1 MTKKSAL
8 ALSLALAA
16 AAVPVTLTLASPAAR
31 AQAVNPHFPEP
42 SGVLSLSS
50 QASAEVPQ
58 DIIHI
63 TLFYEQQAKD
73 PGSLTSALN
82 QRADAALAQA
92 KAVSGVA
99 AHTGAFSVYP
109 STDRD
114 GRISAWRGRT
124 EVVLE
129 SRDFAAAS
137 KLAGQLSNLMQVAN
151 VEFSLSPEA
160 QRAAEQKLTTE
171 AIKSFRVRADEAAKA
186 FGYNNYSIRDVN
198 VGSGRNVQPYPR
210 MMAMAA
216 APMDSAKMSAPIAVE
231 GGKATVSVT
240 VNGSVQMK

>member
-16 AAVPVTLTLASPAAR
+16 AVPVALTLASPAAH
-31 AQAVNPHFPEP
+31 AQTANPHFPEP
-42 SGVLSLSS
+42 AGVLSLSS
-50 QASAEVPQ
+50 QASADVPQ

-92 KAVSGVA
+92 KGVSGVTA
-99 AHTGAFSVYP
+99 RTGAFSVYP

-114 GRISAWRGRT
+114 GKISAWRGRT

-129 SRDFAAAS
+129 SRDFSAAS
-137 KLAGQLSNLMQVAN
+137 KLAGQLSIQMQVAN

-171 AIKSFRVRADEAAKA
+171 AIKSFRARADEAAKA
-186 FGYNNYSIRDVN
+186 FGYNSYSIRDVN
-198 VGSGRNVQPYPR
+198 VGGSRNVQPYPR

-216 APMDSAKMSAPIAVE
+216 APMDSAKMSAPISVE

>member
-16 AAVPVTLTLASPAAR
+16 AVPVALTLASPAAH
-31 AQAVNPHFPEP
+31 AQTANPHFPEP
-42 SGVLSLSS
+42 AGVLSLSS
-50 QASAEVPQ
+50 QASADVPQ

-73 PGSLTSALN
+73 PGSLTAALN

-92 KAVSGVA
+92 KGVSGVT

-114 GRISAWRGRT
+114 GKISAWRGRT

-137 KLAGQLSNLMQVAN
+137 KLAGQLSNQMQVAN

-160 QRAAEQKLTTE
+160 QRTAEQKLTTE
-171 AIKSFRVRADEAAKA
+171 AIKSFRARADEAAKA
-186 FGYNNYSIRDVN
+186 FGYSSYSIRDVN
-198 VGSGRNVQPYPR
+198 VGGGRNVQPYPR

>member
-8 ALSLALAA
+8 ALSLVLA
-16 AAVPVTLTLASPAAR
+16 AAVPVALTLASPAAH

-92 KAVSGVA
+92 KAVSGVT

>member
-1 MTKKSAL
+1 MTKKSAV

-16 AAVPVTLTLASPAAR
+16 AVPVALTLASPTAH

-42 SGVLSLSS
+42 AGVLSLSS
-50 QASAEVPQ
+50 QASADVPQ

-92 KAVSGVA
+92 KGVSGVS

-114 GRISAWRGRT
+114 GKISAWRGRT

-171 AIKSFRVRADEAAKA
+171 AIKSFRARADEAAKA
-186 FGYNNYSIRDVN
+186 FGYSSYTIRDVN

>member
-8 ALSLALAA
+8 ALSLVLA
-16 AAVPVTLTLASPAAR
+16 AAVPVALTLASPAAR

-73 PGSLTSALN
+73 PGSLTAALN

-92 KAVSGVA
+92 KGVSGVT

-114 GRISAWRGRT
+114 GKISAWRGRT
-124 EVVLE
+124 EIVLE

-137 KLAGQLSNLMQVAN
+137 KLAGQLSNLMQIAN

-160 QRAAEQKLTTE
+160 QRAAEQRLTTE

-186 FGYNNYSIRDVN
+186 FGYNSYAIRDVN
-198 VGSGRNVQPYPR
+198 VGGGRNVQPYPR

-216 APMDSAKMSAPIAVE
+216 PAMDSAKMSAPIAVE

>member
-1 MTKKSAL
+1 MTKKSAV

-16 AAVPVTLTLASPAAR
+16 AVPVALTLASPAAH

-42 SGVLSLSS
+42 AGVLSLSS
-50 QASAEVPQ
+50 QASADVPQ

-82 QRADAALAQA
+82 QRADAAFAQA
-92 KAVSGVA
+92 KGVSGVS

-114 GRISAWRGRT
+114 GKISAWRGRT

-171 AIKSFRVRADEAAKA
+171 AIKSFRARADEAAKA
-186 FGYNNYSIRDVN
+186 FGYSSYTIRDVN

-216 APMDSAKMSAPIAVE
+216 APMDSAKMSAPITVE

>member
-16 AAVPVTLTLASPAAR
+16 AVPVALTLVSPAAH

-42 SGVLSLSS
+42 AGVLSLSS
-50 QASAEVPQ
+50 QASADVPQ

-92 KAVSGVA
+92 KGVSGVT

-114 GRISAWRGRT
+114 GKISAWRGRT

-137 KLAGQLSNLMQVAN
+137 KLAGQLSNQMQVAN

-171 AIKSFRVRADEAAKA
+171 AIKSFRARADEAAKA
-186 FGYNNYSIRDVN
+186 FGYSSYTIRDVN
-198 VGSGRNVQPYPR
+198 VGGGRNVQPYPR

-216 APMDSAKMSAPIAVE
+216 APMDSAKMSAPISVE

>member
-16 AAVPVTLTLASPAAR
+16 AVPVALTLASPAVH
-31 AQAVNPHFPEP
+31 AQTANPHFPEP
-42 SGVLSLSS
+42 AGVLSLSS
-50 QASAEVPQ
+50 QASADVPQ

-92 KAVSGVA
+92 KGVSGVT

-114 GRISAWRGRT
+114 GKISAWRGRT

-137 KLAGQLSNLMQVAN
+137 KLAGQLSNQMQVAN

-171 AIKSFRVRADEAAKA
+171 AIKSFRARADEAAKA
-186 FGYNNYSIRDVN
+186 FGYNSYSIRDVN
-198 VGSGRNVQPYPR
+198 VGGSRNVQPYPR

>member
-16 AAVPVTLTLASPAAR
+16 AVPVALTLASPAAH
-31 AQAVNPHFPEP
+31 AQTANPHFPEP
-42 SGVLSLSS
+42 AGVLSLSS
-50 QASAEVPQ
+50 QASADVPQ

-92 KAVSGVA
+92 KAVSGVTA
-99 AHTGAFSVYP
+99 RTGAFSVYP

-114 GRISAWRGRT
+114 GKISAWRGRT

-129 SRDFAAAS
+129 SRDFSAAS
-137 KLAGQLSNLMQVAN
+137 KLAGQLSNQMQVAN

-171 AIKSFRVRADEAAKA
+171 AIKSFRARADEAAKA
-186 FGYNNYSIRDVN
+186 FGYNSYSIRDVN
-198 VGSGRNVQPYPR
+198 VGGSRNVQPYPR

-216 APMDSAKMSAPIAVE
+216 APMDSAKMSAPISVE

>member
-1 MTKKSAL
+1 MTKKSAV

-16 AAVPVTLTLASPAAR
+16 AVPVALTLASPAVH

-42 SGVLSLSS
+42 AGVLSLSS
-50 QASAEVPQ
+50 QASADVPQ

-92 KAVSGVA
+92 KGVSGVS

-114 GRISAWRGRT
+114 GKISAWRGRT

-171 AIKSFRVRADEAAKA
+171 AIKSFRARADEAAKA
-186 FGYNNYSIRDVN
+186 FGYSSYTIRDVN

>member
-16 AAVPVTLTLASPAAR
+16 AVPVALTLASPAAH
-31 AQAVNPHFPEP
+31 AQTANPHFPEP
-42 SGVLSLSS
+42 AGVLSLSS
-50 QASAEVPQ
+50 QASADVPQ

-92 KAVSGVA
+92 KGVSGVT

-109 STDRD
+109 TTDRD
-114 GRISAWRGRT
+114 GKISAWRGRT

-137 KLAGQLSNLMQVAN
+137 KLAGQLSNQMQVAN

-171 AIKSFRVRADEAAKA
+171 AIKSFRARADEAAKA
-186 FGYNNYSIRDVN
+186 FGYNSYSIRDVN
-198 VGSGRNVQPYPR
+198 VGGSRNVQPYPR

>member
-16 AAVPVTLTLASPAAR
+16 AVPVALTLASPAAH
-31 AQAVNPHFPEP
+31 AQTANPHFPEP
-42 SGVLSLSS
+42 AGVLSLSS
-50 QASAEVPQ
+50 QASADVPQ

-92 KAVSGVA
+92 KGVSGVT

-114 GRISAWRGRT
+114 GKISAWRGRT

-137 KLAGQLSNLMQVAN
+137 KLAGQLSNQMQIAN

-171 AIKSFRVRADEAAKA
+171 AIKSFRARADEAAKA
-186 FGYNNYSIRDVN
+186 FGYNSYSIRDVN
-198 VGSGRNVQPYPR
+198 VGGSRNVQPYPR

>member
-1 MTKKSAL
+1 MTKKTAL

-16 AAVPVTLTLASPAAR
+16 AVPVALTLASPAAH
-31 AQAVNPHFPEP
+31 AQTANPHFPEP
-42 SGVLSLSS
+42 AGVLSLSS
-50 QASAEVPQ
+50 QASADVPQ

-92 KAVSGVA
+92 KGVSGVT

-114 GRISAWRGRT
+114 GKISAWRGRT

-137 KLAGQLSNLMQVAN
+137 KLAGQLSNQMQIAN

-171 AIKSFRVRADEAAKA
+171 AIKSFRARADEAAKA
-186 FGYNNYSIRDVN
+186 FGYGSYSIRDVN
-198 VGSGRNVQPYPR
+198 VGGGRNVQPYPR

-216 APMDSAKMSAPIAVE
+216 APMDAKMGAPIAVE

>member
-1 MTKKSAL
+1 MTKKSAV

-16 AAVPVTLTLASPAAR
+16 AVPVALTLASPAAH

-42 SGVLSLSS
+42 AGVLSLSS
-50 QASAEVPQ
+50 QASADVPQ

-92 KAVSGVA
+92 KGVSGVS

-114 GRISAWRGRT
+114 GKISAWRGRT

-171 AIKSFRVRADEAAKA
+171 AIKSFRARADEAAKA
-186 FGYNNYSIRDVN
+186 FGYSSYTIRDLN

>member
-16 AAVPVTLTLASPAAR
+16 AVPVALTLASPAAH
-31 AQAVNPHFPEP
+31 AQTANPHFPEP
-42 SGVLSLSS
+42 AGVLSLSS
-50 QASAEVPQ
+50 QASADVPQ

-92 KAVSGVA
+92 KGVSGVTA
-99 AHTGAFSVYP
+99 RTGAFSVYP

-114 GRISAWRGRT
+114 GKISAWRGRT

-129 SRDFAAAS
+129 SRDFSAAS
-137 KLAGQLSNLMQVAN
+137 KLAGQLSNQMQVAN

-160 QRAAEQKLTTE
+160 QRAAEQKLTSE
-171 AIKSFRVRADEAAKA
+171 AIKSFRARADEAAKA
-186 FGYNNYSIRDVN
+186 FGYNSYSIRDVN
-198 VGSGRNVQPYPR
+198 VGGSRNVQPYPR

-216 APMDSAKMSAPIAVE
+216 APMDSAKMSAPISVE

>member
-16 AAVPVTLTLASPAAR
+16 AVPVALTLASPAAH
-31 AQAVNPHFPEP
+31 AQTASPHFPEP
-42 SGVLSLSS
+42 AGVLSLSS
-50 QASAEVPQ
+50 QASADVPQ

-92 KAVSGVA
+92 KGVSGVT

-114 GRISAWRGRT
+114 GKISAWRGRT

-137 KLAGQLSNLMQVAN
+137 KLAGQLSNQMQIAN
-151 VEFSLSPEA
+151 VEFSLSPDA
-160 QRAAEQKLTTE
+160 QRTAEQKLTTE
-171 AIKSFRVRADEAAKA
+171 AIKSFRARADEAAKA
-186 FGYNNYSIRDVN
+186 FGYNSYSIRDVN
-198 VGSGRNVQPYPR
+198 VSGSRNVQPYPR

-216 APMDSAKMSAPIAVE
+216 APMDSAKMSAPISVE

>member
-8 ALSLALAA
+8 ALSLVFA
-16 AAVPVTLTLASPAAR
+16 AAVPVALTLASPAAH

-92 KAVSGVA
+92 KAVSGVT

-216 APMDSAKMSAPIAVE
+216 PAMDSAKMSAPIAVE

>member
-1 MTKKSAL
+1 MTRKSAL

-16 AAVPVTLTLASPAAR
+16 AVPVALTLASPAAH
-31 AQAVNPHFPEP
+31 AQTANPHFPEP
-42 SGVLSLSS
+42 AGVLSLSS
-50 QASAEVPQ
+50 QASADVPQ

-92 KAVSGVA
+92 KGVSGVT

-114 GRISAWRGRT
+114 GKISAWRGRT

-137 KLAGQLSNLMQVAN
+137 KLAGQLSNQLQVAN

-171 AIKSFRVRADEAAKA
+171 AIKSFRARADEAAKA
-186 FGYNNYSIRDVN
+186 FGYSSYSIRDVN
-198 VGSGRNVQPYPR
+198 VGGGRNVQPYPR

-216 APMDSAKMSAPIAVE
+216 APMDSAKMSAPISVE
-231 GGKATVSVT
+231 GGKTTVSVT

>member
-8 ALSLALAA
+8 ALSLVLA
-16 AAVPVTLTLASPAAR
+16 AAVPVALTLASPAAR

-92 KAVSGVA
+92 KGVPGVT

-114 GRISAWRGRT
+114 GKISAWRGRT
-124 EVVLE
+124 EIVLE

-137 KLAGQLSNLMQVAN
+137 KLAGQLSNLMQIAN

-186 FGYNNYSIRDVN
+186 FGYNSYAIRDVN
-198 VGSGRNVQPYPR
+198 VGGGRNVQPYPR

-216 APMDSAKMSAPIAVE
+216 PAMDSAKMSAPIAVE

>member
-1 MTKKSAL
+1 MTKKTAL

-16 AAVPVTLTLASPAAR
+16 AVPVALTLASPAVH
-31 AQAVNPHFPEP
+31 AQTANPHFPEP
-42 SGVLSLSS
+42 AGVLSLSS
-50 QASAEVPQ
+50 QASADVPQ

-92 KAVSGVA
+92 KGVSGVT

-114 GRISAWRGRT
+114 GKISAWRGRT

-137 KLAGQLSNLMQVAN
+137 KLAGQLSNQMQVAN

-171 AIKSFRVRADEAAKA
+171 AIKSFRARADEAAKA
-186 FGYNNYSIRDVN
+186 FGYGSYSIRDVN
-198 VGSGRNVQPYPR
+198 VGGGRNVQPYPR

-216 APMDSAKMSAPIAVE
+216 APMDSAKMSAPISVE
-231 GGKATVSVT
+231 GGKTTVSVT

>member
-1 MTKKSAL
+1 MTKKTAL

-16 AAVPVTLTLASPAAR
+16 AVPVALTLASPAAH
-31 AQAVNPHFPEP
+31 AQTANPHFPEP
-42 SGVLSLSS
+42 AGVLSLSS
-50 QASAEVPQ
+50 QASADVPQ

-92 KAVSGVA
+92 KGVSGVT

-114 GRISAWRGRT
+114 GKISAWRGRT

-137 KLAGQLSNLMQVAN
+137 KLAGQLSNQMQIAN

-171 AIKSFRVRADEAAKA
+171 AIKSFRARADEAAKA
-186 FGYNNYSIRDVN
+186 FGYGSYSIRDVN
-198 VGSGRNVQPYPR
+198 VGGGRNVQPYPR

-216 APMDSAKMSAPIAVE
+216 APMDAKMSAPIAVE

>member
-16 AAVPVTLTLASPAAR
+16 AVPVALTLASPAAH
-31 AQAVNPHFPEP
+31 AQTANPHFPEP
-42 SGVLSLSS
+42 AGVLSLSS
-50 QASAEVPQ
+50 QASADVPQ

-92 KAVSGVA
+92 KGVSGVT

-114 GRISAWRGRT
+114 GKISAWRGRT

-137 KLAGQLSNLMQVAN
+137 KLAGQLSNQMQVAN
-151 VEFSLSPEA
+151 VEFSLSPDA

-171 AIKSFRVRADEAAKA
+171 AIKSFRARADEAAKA
-186 FGYNNYSIRDVN
+186 FGYSSYSIRDVN
-198 VGSGRNVQPYPR
+198 VGGGRNVQPYPR

>member
-16 AAVPVTLTLASPAAR
+16 AVPVALTLTSPAAH
-31 AQAVNPHFPEP
+31 AQTANPHFPEP
-42 SGVLSLSS
+42 AGVLSLSS
-50 QASAEVPQ
+50 QASADVPQ

-92 KAVSGVA
+92 KGVSGVT

-114 GRISAWRGRT
+114 GKISAWRGRT

-137 KLAGQLSNLMQVAN
+137 KLAGQLSNQMQVAN

-171 AIKSFRVRADEAAKA
+171 AIKSFRARADEAAKA
-186 FGYNNYSIRDVN
+186 FGYSSYSIRDVN
-198 VGSGRNVQPYPR
+198 VGGGRNVQPYPR

>member
-1 MTKKSAL
+1 MTKKTAL

-16 AAVPVTLTLASPAAR
+16 AVPVALTLASPAAH
-31 AQAVNPHFPEP
+31 AQAANPHFPEP
-42 SGVLSLSS
+42 AGVLSLSS
-50 QASAEVPQ
+50 QASADVPQ

-92 KAVSGVA
+92 KGVSGVT

-114 GRISAWRGRT
+114 GKISAWRGRT

-137 KLAGQLSNLMQVAN
+137 KLAGQLSNQMQIAN

-171 AIKSFRVRADEAAKA
+171 AIKSFRTRADEAAKA
-186 FGYNNYSIRDVN
+186 FGYGSYSIRDVN
-198 VGSGRNVQPYPR
+198 VGGGRNVQPYPR

-216 APMDSAKMSAPIAVE
+216 APMDNAKMSAPIAVE

>member
-1 MTKKSAL
+1 MTRKTAL

-16 AAVPVTLTLASPAAR
+16 AVPVALTLASPAVH
-31 AQAVNPHFPEP
+31 AQTANPHFPEP
-42 SGVLSLSS
+42 AGVLSLSS
-50 QASAEVPQ
+50 QASADVPQ

-92 KAVSGVA
+92 KGVSGVTA
-99 AHTGAFSVYP
+99 RTGAFSVYP

-137 KLAGQLSNLMQVAN
+137 KLAGQLSNQMQVAN

-171 AIKSFRVRADEAAKA
+171 AIKSFRARADEAAKA
-186 FGYNNYSIRDVN
+186 FGYGSYSIRDVN
-198 VGSGRNVQPYPR
+198 VGGGRNVQPYPR

-216 APMDSAKMSAPIAVE
+216 APMDSAKMSAPISVE
-231 GGKATVSVT
+231 GGKTTVSVT

>member
-1 MTKKSAL
+1 MTKKSAV

-16 AAVPVTLTLASPAAR
+16 AVPVALTLASPAAH

-42 SGVLSLSS
+42 AGVLSLSS
-50 QASAEVPQ
+50 QASADVPQ

-92 KAVSGVA
+92 KGVSGVS

-114 GRISAWRGRT
+114 GKISAWRGRT

-137 KLAGQLSNLMQVAN
+137 KLAGQLSNLMQIAN

-171 AIKSFRVRADEAAKA
+171 AIKSFRARADEAAKA
-186 FGYNNYSIRDVN
+186 FGYSSYTIRDVN

>member
-16 AAVPVTLTLASPAAR
+16 AVPVVLTLASPAAH
-31 AQAVNPHFPEP
+31 AQTANPHFPEP
-42 SGVLSLSS
+42 AGVLSLSS
-50 QASAEVPQ
+50 QASADVPQ

-92 KAVSGVA
+92 KGVSGVT

-114 GRISAWRGRT
+114 GKISAWRGRT

-137 KLAGQLSNLMQVAN
+137 KLAGQLSNQMQVAN

-186 FGYNNYSIRDVN
+186 FGYSSYSIRDVN
-198 VGSGRNVQPYPR
+198 VGGGRNVQPYPR

>member
-8 ALSLALAA
+8 ALA
-16 AAVPVTLTLASPAAR
+16 AAVPVALTLASPAAH
-31 AQAVNPHFPEP
+31 AQVANPHFPEP
-42 SGVLSLSS
+42 AGVLSLSS
-50 QASAEVPQ
+50 QASADVPQ

-92 KAVSGVA
+92 KGVSGVT

-137 KLAGQLSNLMQVAN
+137 KLAGQLSNQMQVAN

-160 QRAAEQKLTTE
+160 QREAEQKLTTD
-171 AIKSFRVRADEAAKA
+171 AIKSFRARADEAAKA
-186 FGYNNYSIRDVN
+186 FGYSSYSIRDVN
-198 VGSGRNVQPYPR
+198 VGGSRNVQPYPR

-216 APMDSAKMSAPIAVE
+216 APMDSAKMSAPISVE

>member
-8 ALSLALAA
+8 ALSLVLA
-16 AAVPVTLTLASPAAR
+16 AAVPVALTLASPAAR

-73 PGSLTSALN
+73 PGSLTAALN

-92 KAVSGVA
+92 KGVSGVT

-114 GRISAWRGRT
+114 GKISAWRGRT
-124 EVVLE
+124 EIVLE

-137 KLAGQLSNLMQVAN
+137 KLAGQLSNLMQIAN

-186 FGYNNYSIRDVN
+186 FGYNSYAIRDVN
-198 VGSGRNVQPYPR
+198 VGGGRNVQPYPR

-216 APMDSAKMSAPIAVE
+216 PAMDSAKMSAPIAVE

>member
-16 AAVPVTLTLASPAAR
+16 AVPVALTLASPAAH
-31 AQAVNPHFPEP
+31 AQTANPHFPEP
-42 SGVLSLSS
+42 AGVLSLSS
-50 QASAEVPQ
+50 QASADVPQ

-92 KAVSGVA
+92 KGVSGVTA
-99 AHTGAFSVYP
+99 RTGAFSVYP

-114 GRISAWRGRT
+114 GKISAWRGRT
-124 EVVLE
+124 EIVLE
-129 SRDFAAAS
+129 SRDFSAAS
-137 KLAGQLSNLMQVAN
+137 KLAGQLSNQMQVAN

-171 AIKSFRVRADEAAKA
+171 AIKSFRARADEAAKA
-186 FGYNNYSIRDVN
+186 FGYNSYSIRDVN
-198 VGSGRNVQPYPR
+198 VGGSRNVQPYPR

-216 APMDSAKMSAPIAVE
+216 APMDSAKMSAPISVE

>member
-1 MTKKSAL
+1 MTKKNTTSAL
-8 ALSLALAA
+8 VAVVLLAGAA
-16 AAVPVTLTLASPAAR
+16 MAR
-31 AQAVNPHFPEP
+31 GAFAQSVVQAQP
-42 SGVLSLSS
+42 SGVLSLAA
-50 QASAEVPQ
+50 QASADVPQ
-58 DIIHI
+58 DVVDI
-63 TLFYEQQAKD
+63 TLFYEQEAQD
-73 PGSLTSALN
+73 PASLTSVLN
-82 QRADAALAQA
+82 QRADAALRQA
-92 KAVSGVA
+92 KGVDNVTAHSGSF
-99 AHTGAFSVYP
+99 TVYP

-171 AIKSFRVRADEAAKA
+171 AIKSFRARADEAAKA
-186 FGYNNYSIRDVN
+186 FGYSSYTIRDVN